1 MSISLHRRRVLLDRL
16 VLPGVLALILLGLTV
31 SQGCVRQGTPST
43 SLVGRSAPNF
53 TLNDLAGNQVTL
65 SDFRGKVVFL
75 NFWATWCPSC
85 RAEMPEIEAAYQ
97 NYQGQNVVFIGVD
110 LYENGDRVRNFVQE
124 GGYSW
129 TFVIDATGEVT
140 KNYAVTGIP
149 ASFFLDKKGVVRAIK
164 VGAMNRE
171 EIESQLARL
180 LK

>member
-1 MSISLHRRRVLLDRL
+1 M
-16 VLPGVLALILLGLTV
+16 ALILLGLIV
-31 SQGCVRQGTPST
+31 AQGCVRQSTPST

-53 TLNDLAGNQVTL
+53 TLSDLTGNQVTL

-75 NFWATWCPSC
+75 NFWATWYPAY
-85 RAEMPEIEAAYQ
+85 REEMPEIEAVYQ
-97 NYQGQNVVFIGVD
+97 KYKGQNVVFIGID
-110 LYENGDRVRNFVQE
+110 LYENGDRVRNFVQQ

-140 KNYAVTGIP
+140 KNYAITDIP
-149 ASFFLDKKGVVRAIK
+149 ASFFLDKNGVVRAIK